1 MSSALYDAIQPALAH
16 CDTAID
22 SVFTSQAQLASQI
35 DTLAA
40 LLSSFHALHRSSAAL
55 FAPYTAKLQAAKK
68 RIKRLQGSVERIN
81 GRLDDMRDT
90 VRRKEGL
97 GGYSAVGGGAGAA
110 SRLSLSSIASMAQQ
124 ALAVGSSA
132 VSGAGGANG
141 AVSKVGVRADDEA
154 REDDS
159 VGEQAGEME
168 SVETLAP
175 VLDKSAAPTTYGSL
189 PASAPSPTSASPRH
203 TPESSDATN
212 GTVAVDGTA
221 TPLGSEG
228 GSVAAPLSKSSS
240 HSSAPSSTA
249 LLQDLLA
256 WDG

>member
-16 CDTAID
+16 CDAAID
-22 SVFTSQAQLASQI
+22 SVFASQAGLASQI

-40 LLSSFHALHRSSAAL
+40 LLSSFNALHRSSAAL

-68 RIKRLQGSVERIN
+68 RVKRLQSSVERIN

-97 GGYSAVGGGAGAA
+97 GGYSAVGGAA
-110 SRLSLSSIASMAQQ
+110 TRLSLSSIASMAQQ
-124 ALAVGSSA
+124 ALAVGSGVGGGA
-132 VSGAGGANG
+132 AGASGAESRAGAK
-141 AVSKVGVRADDEA
+141 AEDEA
-154 REDDS
+154 REDES
-159 VGEQAGEME
+159 VAAQAGELD
-168 SVETLAP
+168 SVEALVP
-175 VLDKSAAPTTYGSL
+175 VLDKSAANTTYGSL

-203 TPESSDATN
+203 TSEGGEATN
-212 GTVAVDGTA
+212 GAVAADGAA
-221 TPLGSEG
+221 TPLGSAR
-228 GSVAAPLSKSSS
+228 GSVAAPPSASAS